1 MGGVLGWRVNEST
14 STSIYVSASTVQC
27 ILCRLLRSRLLP
39 ANTAS
44 VVCRFTRRV
53 VAEVE
58 ERVPRRLERHFASLE
73 HGRRRTS
80 RVAVAQVAITRR
92 YARDVW
98 RAEPVSSTQVPQ
110 VRLGACT
117 AHRRGRVVV
126 CRQRPVMSFWT
137 QRHWKW
143 NYLESKWGPA
153 RPCMNGNA
161 FLVLRQS
168 MILGDILLPISV

>member
-1 MGGVLGWRVNEST
+1 MAGVLGCRVNQST
-14 STSIYVSASTVQC
+14 STSIYVSASAVRC
-27 ILCRLLRSRLLP
+27 ILRRLLRSRPFP
-39 ANTAS
+39 ANAAP

-58 ERVPRRLERHFASLE
+58 ERVRRRLERHLASLE

-98 RAEPVSSTQVPQ
+98 RAEPVSSAQVAQ
-110 VRLGACT
+110 VRLGACA

-126 CRQRPVMSFWT
+126 CRQRPVMSCRT
-137 QRHWKW
+137 QKHGKW
-143 NYLESKWGPA
+143 NYLES
-153 RPCMNGNA
+153 M
-161 FLVLRQS
+161 
-168 MILGDILLPISV
+168 